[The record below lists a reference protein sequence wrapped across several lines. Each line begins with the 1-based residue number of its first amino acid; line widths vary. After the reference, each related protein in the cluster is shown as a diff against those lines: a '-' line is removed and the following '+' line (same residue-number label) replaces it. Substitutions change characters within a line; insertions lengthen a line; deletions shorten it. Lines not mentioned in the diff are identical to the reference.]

1 MGGWSDSGVE
11 DVLVLCYH
19 ALSRVSRLE
28 TTVHPDRFERQ
39 VAALRDMGYVG
50 TTFTEAL
57 TAPARSR
64 VVAITFDDGSK
75 SVRRDAWP
83 ILEAA
88 GFTATAFVPTAWV
101 GRPDAVR
108 WAGLESARDTADRD
122 ELVCM
127 SWEDL
132 AALADGGWE
141 IASHTRTHPY
151 LTMLDDR
158 RLADELAGSR
168 ADCEQRLGRGCRA
181 LAYPY
186 SDVDARVVA
195 AASAAGYT
203 FAATVA
209 YLPEWPRPLCWPRL
223 GVAASDSDR
232 RFARRTSPTV
242 RRVGAT
248 LLAGRTTSA
257 ARRLKRRVAG
267 RRGATGPGRVRDR
280 LA

>member
-1 MGGWSDSGVE
+1 MRGWSDSGRE

-19 ALSRVSRLE
+19 ALSRVSRLG

-75 SVRRDAWP
+75 SVPRDAWP

-101 GRPDAVR
+101 GRRDPVR
-108 WAGLESARDTADRD
+108 WAGLETARDSADHD
-122 ELVCM
+122 ELACM

-132 AALADGGWE
+132 AALAEAGWE
-141 IASHTRTHPY
+141 IGSHTRTHPY
-151 LTMLDDR
+151 LTTLDDR
-158 RLADELAGSR
+158 RLAYELAGSR
-168 ADCEQRLGRGCRA
+168 SDCEQRLGRSCRA

-186 SDVDARVVA
+186 SDVDHRVVA
-195 AASAAGYT
+195 AASAAGYM

-223 GVAASDSDR
+223 AVVASDSER
-232 RFARRTSPTV
+232 RFVRRASPTV

-248 LLAGRTTSA
+248 LLGGRTTHA
-257 ARRLKRRVAG
+257 ARRLKRRVVG
-267 RRGATGPGRVRDR
+267 SRSATGSQEGT
-280 LA
+280 